1 MPISNYNELFG
12 LVKSM
17 TKAEKRNFNLYAKRI
32 GGDENMKFLQL
43 FDVIDKQKQ
52 ENEEAI
58 FTGLEHI
65 GKQQFSN
72 LKRHLYKQLVTS
84 LRLIHISKDT
94 SIEVREHIDFAKI
107 LYGKGLFHQS
117 LKILTRAKRIAETS
131 DLDLLILEIL
141 EFQKLIEARHITRT
155 GALKNVELIT
165 EAENRFTSV
174 HSEVRL
180 SNLKILIHGWYIRN
194 GHIQSEEDY
203 DTVKEFFEKNL
214 PNYDLDSLSF
224 QEKVFLYQSYVW
236 YYYTILDFKQCFEYS
251 IKWVELFKKNEHFQK
266 WDVDLMMRGYFY
278 ILTTAYYNR
287 DKASFEKYL
296 EEFEKFR
303 KSKYHTFNEN
313 SRIFSFIYVHNGR
326 LTRFGLSGEFEDGL
340 KVIPK
345 TLRRIKRYENKIDPH
360 RIIVFYFKI
369 AWIYLAAGKA
379 GKSVNYLNKLFQIEI
394 GFLRRDLQIYSQ
406 ILFLMA
412 HYDLENY
419 DLMKYLIQRAES
431 SFGKIKNRSKLQ
443 EESIK
448 FFKKINRKGK
458 SDHIDLFIEFS
469 DELQLLQRDQY
480 EKRAFLYLDIF
491 SWVQSKVLRQTVS
504 EVVKSQIKNY

>member
-1 MPISNYNELFG
+1 MPISNYKELFG

-43 FDVIDKQKQ
+43 FEAIDKQKN
-52 ENEEAI
+52 EDEEAI
-58 FTGLEHI
+58 FKGLGKI

-72 LKRHLYKQLVTS
+72 LKRHLYKQIVTS
-84 LRLIHISKDT
+84 LRLIHIKKDT

-107 LYGKGLFHQS
+107 LYGKGLFPQS
-117 LKILTRAKRIAETS
+117 LKILTRAKRIAETN

-165 EAENRFTSV
+165 EAEDKFTNV

-194 GHIQSEEDY
+194 GHIQNEEDY
-203 DTVKEFFEKNL
+203 RTVKAFFEENL
-214 PNYDLDSLSF
+214 PPYDLDNLSF
-224 QEKVFLYQSYVW
+224 QEKIFLFQSYVW
-236 YYYTILDFKQCFEYS
+236 YYYTILDFERCFEYS
-251 IKWVELFKKNEHFQK
+251 VKWVDLFKQNTHFQK
-266 WDVDLMMRGYFY
+266 WDIDLMMRGYFY

-287 DKASFEKYL
+287 DKTSFEFYL
-296 EEFEKFR
+296 AEFEKFR
-303 KSKYHTFNEN
+303 KSKYSTFNEN

-326 LTRFGLSGEFEDGL
+326 LTSYALNGKFEEGL
-340 KVIPK
+340 KAIPR
-345 TLRRIKRYENKIDPH
+345 TLRRIKRYEHRMDPH

-369 AWIYLAAGKA
+369 AWIYLAAGNA
-379 GKSVNYLNKLFQIEI
+379 GKAVNYLNKLFQIEI
-394 GFLRRDLQIYSQ
+394 GMLRTDLQIYSQ

-431 SFGKIKNRSKLQ
+431 SFNKIKNRSKLQ
-443 EESIK
+443 EESLR
-448 FFKKINRKGK
+448 FFSKINRKGK
-458 SDHIDLFIEFS
+458 SDHTILFKEFS
-469 DELQLLQRDQY
+469 DVLNKLQDDPY
-480 EKRAFLYLDIF
+480 EKRAFLYLDIY
-491 SWVQSKVLRQTVS
+491 SWVQSKVLRKSVS
-504 EVVKSQIKNY
+504 EVVQSQFENH